1 MRRAPVVLL
10 ATAAATAAVVS
21 FHPQRSAVPVA
32 TEPKIT
38 TTGQTK
44 TTGSSSGSSTAKG
57 QRTVTGA
64 VESTQYGP
72 VQVQVAVSGGRITDV
87 RAVQLPGADNPRSSQ
102 ISAFAGPQLRQEA
115 LTAQSASVHVVSGAT
130 YTSQGYQASLQS
142 ALSQVGL

>member
-1 MRRAPVVLL
+1 MRRAPVVLV
-10 ATAAATAAVVS
+10 ATAAATAGLLS
-21 FHPQRSAVPVA
+21 FHPQGTAAPVA

-38 TTGQTK
+38 ATSPTK
-44 TTGSSSGSSTAKG
+44 TTGSSTAKG

-72 VQVQVAVSGGRITDV
+72 VQVQVTVSGGRIADV
-87 RAVQLPGADNPRSSQ
+87 KAVQLPGADNPRSSQ
-102 ISAFAGPQLRQEA
+102 ISASASPQLRQEA

-142 ALSQVGL
+142 ALTQVGL